1 MSGGFLALQAKK
13 SKEKKKTGD
22 LEDAFRAADTD
33 KDGKLNLDEWVD
45 VLMKTGHSV
54 NRYFNFFF
62 STILQLVNLGHFRSE
77 VIDAFR
83 EKDKNLDGL
92 MSYEEFVGHESRIEL
107 AFKALDTNGDGFV
120 SRSEFKK
127 ICPNMTRE
135 QVEAA
140 FNKFDKDQTGR
151 INYAEF
157 CSMLNKNK

>member
-1 MSGGFLALQAKK
+1 M
-13 SKEKKKTGD
+13 
-22 LEDAFRAADTD
+22 
-33 KDGKLNLDEWVD
+33 
-45 VLMKTGHSV
+45 
-54 NRYFNFFF
+54 
-62 STILQLVNLGHFRSE
+62 
-77 VIDAFR
+77 IDAFR

-157 CSMLNKNK
+157 CSMLNKNKWANIIRTRRLSFFPFVTMRVKFAVAIRPRLLPLQMQSHFKDFSLYILP